1 MSDIADHVALFGAG
15 VASFLAPCVVPL
27 MPAYVGM
34 MAGEIGGAPSGDQ
47 ADATAPRAGAVA
59 RAGVI
64 FVAGFSAVFVAL
76 GAFAGQLGSSLESFQ
91 LWVQRVGGVMVVWFG
106 LVLVGIGRRW
116 VPERRVFARI
126 PATGHVARPLVMGV
140 AFGAAWTPCVG
151 PLLGAALIAAAR
163 AADPLHGASLLGA
176 YALGVGAP
184 FVAAALAVESW
195 PTRLV
200 RLRRLSARVE
210 PAAGAVLVA
219 LGVLLLTGTYARILG
234 PLARVFPGTS

>member
-1 MSDIADHVALFGAG
+1 
-15 VASFLAPCVVPL
+15 
-27 MPAYVGM
+27 
-34 MAGEIGGAPSGDQ
+34 
-47 ADATAPRAGAVA
+47 
-59 RAGVI
+59 
-64 FVAGFSAVFVAL
+64 
-76 GAFAGQLGSSLESFQ
+76 
-91 LWVQRVGGVMVVWFG
+91 
-106 LVLVGIGRRW
+106 
-116 VPERRVFARI
+116 
-126 PATGHVARPLVMGV
+126 MGV

-151 PLLGAALIAAAR
+151 PLLGAALVVAAR